1 MAQLKLFLLGPPRVE
16 LDGAPVDL
24 NRRKALALLVYLAV
38 TGQPHSRDAMA
49 TLLYPD
55 YSQSHARS
63 YLRRDLAIVNT
74 ALVGDWLDTDRDTIE
89 LKRTPGFWL
98 DVEQFRSFLA
108 QCRAHDHDPHLPCA
122 DCLPLLNQAVALY
135 TADFLAGFTLR
146 DCPEFD
152 DWQFFQT
159 ESLRQE
165 LAATL
170 EQLVSG
176 CLQHGQPEDAI
187 PHGRRWVALDPLHE
201 PAQRALIQL
210 YDQAGHSSAALRQY
224 EEFTA
229 LLEEELG
236 LPPEEETTTLYEAIK
251 ARRLLGPF
259 LKQAEVRRDKDAAE
273 KQTKPRPAQK
283 EPGLHQSVAAGKP
296 ATSEKIVPV
305 LQPPAEHV
313 GPKSSSA
320 LKLEQQIHT
329 CQTSSG
335 VQLAYATVGSGPPL
349 VKAANWLSHLEYDW
363 QSPVWRHWL
372 ASLAQHHTL
381 IRYDKRGCGL
391 SDWEVDDFSLE
402 AQVNDLEAVVNALG
416 LDRFPLLGLSG
427 GGPVAVAYTARHPE
441 KVSYLILYGSYV
453 RGRLKRSQNLEQI
466 EEAQTLFKAMELG
479 WGKANPAFRQL
490 YTGLFIPE
498 GTAEQIH
505 WYNELQR
512 ISTTPEIAV
521 KMLTASATVDVAELA
536 AQVTAPTLVLHAQND
551 ALTPISQG
559 RQLAESIPGARFV
572 ALDSQNH
579 ILLEHEPAWQ
589 QFLSEVRGFLGIEEG
604 QPVSL
609 PPAPAAIRPV
619 PSETPGR
626 PAPTA
631 MQPVGREQ
639 ELAQLHAA
647 LDTARQGKR
656 QLVFITGEAGQG
668 KSTLIEAFVAQARAA
683 GHMWLGQG
691 QSIEHRGAGEAYMP
705 VLEAFSRLCQEPG
718 GHALISLLDQVAPTW
733 LAQMPWLVTAEAYRR
748 LKHRTQAATRE
759 RMLREMVEAVEMMTA
774 QQPLLLVLEDL
785 HWSDYSTLDLL
796 TALAR
801 RQESARLLLLGS
813 YRPALVKLHDH
824 PLQRVA
830 QSIQLLDTGV
840 VLPLPV
846 LSEPDVAA
854 YLDRRFPNSAVSEP
868 LASLLYRRTGGNP
881 LFMRAVADAWVAQG
895 ALKEKTGQWALQVDP
910 TELAG
915 ALPNNLRHLIE
926 LQLTHLEAADQ
937 DILTA
942 GSVAGL
948 QFSAAVVAAAINLP
962 EEKVEARCETLARQG
977 QFIYADG
984 LVEWP
989 DGTVSARFSF
999 SHQLYQ
1005 EVLSESLT
1013 VSQRVRLHRQIGQ
1026 RLEQGYG
1033 SRAPEQATE
1042 LALHFEQGRD
1052 MARAVTYLRDA
1063 AERTLQR
1070 SAYHEAIEHVT
1081 HALELLQRYPDLP
1094 ERDQHELS
1102 LQLIRGPALIMKQGW
1117 ASYEAEAAYLRAR
1130 ELCHSGNTRQFANT
1144 LYGLAT
1150 VYELRGEFIKTQQLL
1165 TERLKLPFDPQ
1176 DHRLQLESHELLAC
1190 STFHQGAFAQA
1201 LSHADQALTFNRPTN
1216 TKSLSPLLG
1225 EDPSVSSYHWAGL
1238 ALWFLGYPDQALAR
1252 SQTALNQAKELGY
1265 MFGLA
1270 HAHEQAAVIH
1280 QLRREELAVEERAES
1295 TIKAATLG
1303 GFTYWVGVGTIL
1315 RGWALAVQNQ
1325 PNGLEL
1331 LREGL
1336 ALCQSTGAT
1345 IDHPYFLSLLAE
1357 ALSYAG
1363 QVAEALNALT
1373 EALAMVSN
1381 TNRFFYEAEL
1391 HRLRGQLLLEAG
1403 ETENAAEAEACFF
1416 QALQIAGGQHAKS
1429 LELRAVTSLARLWQ
1443 RRGRGDEARAR
1454 LEEIFGRFDEGLDTA
1469 DLQQAGS
1476 LLAELGGTP
1485 QAASKQQ
1492 PPLKHELPSPAA
1504 TDRFVAET
1512 LIATGGMGQ
1521 VYLGRDTKT
1530 GQSVAIKRLRPELID
1545 HNPEAIKRLIREGEV
1560 LRQLNHP
1567 NIVKMLAMFESGGQP
1582 VIVMEYMPGGS
1593 LQDVLKAEP
1602 QLPAAQV
1609 VAIGLEL
1616 ADALA
1621 RVHHLGILHRDLK
1634 PGNVLLTADGSPRL
1648 TDFGVARLAAPQES
1662 RLTQEGAILGTSVY
1676 LSPEAWRGE
1685 ELDTRSDVWSFGAV
1699 LYEMLA
1705 GQPPFFAPQI
1715 TAVLTA
1721 TLNNPLPNLRQFRPD
1736 APPALVELIQ
1746 HMLVKEREQ
1755 RIDSMRQVAAGLE
1768 IIQRDL
1774 VTAR

>member
-16 LDGAPVDL
+16 LNGTPVDL

-38 TGQPHSRDAMA
+38 TGQPHSRDAIA
-49 TLLYPD
+49 TLMYPD
-55 YSQSHARS
+55 YSQSRARS

-74 ALVGDWLDTDRDTIE
+74 ALVGDWLDADRDTIE
-89 LKRTPGFWL
+89 LKRTPDFWL
-98 DVEQFRSFLA
+98 DVDQFRSVLA
-108 QCRAHDHDPHLPCA
+108 ECRAHDHDSHLPCA
-122 DCLPLLNQAVALY
+122 DCLPLLNQAVTLY

-165 LAATL
+165 LATAL

-176 CLQHGQPEDAI
+176 CLQQEQPDQAI
-187 PHGRRWVALDPLHE
+187 PHARRWVGLDPLHE

-210 YDQAGHSSAALRQY
+210 YDQAGQTSAALRQY
-224 EEFTA
+224 EEFTT

-259 LKQAEVRRDKDAAE
+259 LKQAEVRPARQPAAVE
-273 KQTKPRPAQK
+273 K
-283 EPGLHQSVAAGKP
+283 AAG
-296 ATSEKIVPV
+296 TDEIVP
-305 LQPPAEHV
+305 LPQPS
-313 GPKSSSA
+313 K
-320 LKLEQQIHT
+320 
-329 CQTSSG
+329 
-335 VQLAYATVGSGPPL
+335 
-349 VKAANWLSHLEYDW
+349 N
-363 QSPVWRHWL
+363 
-372 ASLAQHHTL
+372 
-381 IRYDKRGCGL
+381 
-391 SDWEVDDFSLE
+391 
-402 AQVNDLEAVVNALG
+402 
-416 LDRFPLLGLSG
+416 
-427 GGPVAVAYTARHPE
+427 VA
-441 KVSYLILYGSYV
+441 
-453 RGRLKRSQNLEQI
+453 
-466 EEAQTLFKAMELG
+466 
-479 WGKANPAFRQL
+479 
-490 YTGLFIPE
+490 
-498 GTAEQIH
+498 
-505 WYNELQR
+505 
-512 ISTTPEIAV
+512 
-521 KMLTASATVDVAELA
+521 
-536 AQVTAPTLVLHAQND
+536 
-551 ALTPISQG
+551 
-559 RQLAESIPGARFV
+559 
-572 ALDSQNH
+572 
-579 ILLEHEPAWQ
+579 
-589 QFLSEVRGFLGIEEG
+589 
-604 QPVSL
+604 
-609 PPAPAAIRPV
+609 AAIRPA
-619 PSETPGR
+619 PTETPGR
-626 PAPTA
+626 PVPTA

-683 GHMWLGQG
+683 GHAWLGQG
-691 QSIEHRGAGEAYMP
+691 QCIEHRGAGEAYMP

-718 GHALISLLDQVAPTW
+718 GHALILLLEQVAPTW
-733 LAQMPWLVTAEAYRR
+733 LAQMPWLVTAEAFER
-748 LKHRTQAATRE
+748 LQHRTQAATRE
-759 RMLREMVEAVEMMTA
+759 RMLREMVEVVEMMTV

-801 RQESARLLLLGS
+801 RQESARLLLLGT
-813 YRPALVKLHDH
+813 YRPALVKLQDH

-830 QSIQLLDTGV
+830 HSIQLLEHGL

-846 LSEPDVAA
+846 LTEPHVAA
-854 YLDRRFPNSAVSEP
+854 YLEQRFSNAVSAP
-868 LASLLYRRTGGNP
+868 LTSLLYQRTGGNP
-881 LFMRAVADAWVAQG
+881 LFMRTVVDAWVAQG
-895 ALKEKTGQWALQVDP
+895 AVKKEAGQWALQVDP
-910 TELAG
+910 AELAG
-915 ALPNNLRHLIE
+915 ALPKNLRHLIE
-926 LQLTHLEAADQ
+926 LQLTHLETIDQ
-937 DILTA
+937 DILTT

-948 QFSAAVVAAAINLP
+948 QFSAAVVAAAIDLP
-962 EEKVEARCETLARQG
+962 EENVEHRCERLAGQG

-989 DGTVSARFSF
+989 DGTASARFSF

-1005 EVLSESLT
+1005 EVLVESLPA
-1013 VSQRVRLHRQIGQ
+1013 SQRVRLHRQIGQ
-1026 RLEQGYG
+1026 RLEKGYG

-1042 LALHFEQGRD
+1042 LALHFRQGRD
-1052 MARAVTYLRDA
+1052 AARALTYLRYA
-1063 AERTLQR
+1063 AEQTLQR
-1070 SAYHEAIEHVT
+1070 SAYHEAIEHVSQ
-1081 HALELLQRYPDLP
+1081 ALELLQRYPDLP

-1117 ASYEAEAAYLRAR
+1117 ASFEAEAAYLRAR
-1130 ELCHSGNTRQFANT
+1130 ELSHAGSTRQFANT

-1150 VYELRGEFIKTQQLL
+1150 VYELRGEYIKTQQLL
-1165 TERLKLPFDPQ
+1165 TERLKLPLDPQ
-1176 DHRLQLESHELLAC
+1176 DRRLQLESHELLAC

-1201 LSHADQALTFNRPTN
+1201 LSHADQALAFSRPINAKTL
-1216 TKSLSPLLG
+1216 TPLLG

-1252 SQTALNQAKELGY
+1252 SQIALNQAKELGY
-1265 MFGLA
+1265 TFGLA

-1280 QLRREELAVEERAES
+1280 QLRREELAVEERADS
-1295 TIKAATLG
+1295 TIKTATLG

-1315 RGWALAVQNQ
+1315 RGWALAAQNQ

-1357 ALSYAG
+1357 ALSHAG

-1391 HRLRGQLLLEAG
+1391 HRLRGQLLLQADEA
-1403 ETENAAEAEACFF
+1403 ENAAAAEACFL
-1416 QALQIAGGQHAKS
+1416 QALQIAGGQHARS

-1443 RRGRGDEARAR
+1443 QQGRSDEARAR
-1454 LEEIFGRFDEGLDTA
+1454 LEEIYGWFDEGFDTA
-1469 DLQQAGS
+1469 DLQQAKT
-1476 LLAELGGTP
+1476 LLQALGGNP
-1485 QAASKQQ
+1485 QATHRQQ
-1492 PPLKHELPSPAA
+1492 PELKNKPPQPVAMA
-1504 TDRFVAET
+1504 RFIEEA
-1512 LIATGGMGQ
+1512 LIATGGMGH
-1521 VYLGRDTKT
+1521 VYRGRDTKT
-1530 GQSVAIKRLRPELID
+1530 GQRVAIKRLRPELID
-1545 HNPEAIKRLIREGEV
+1545 HNPEAIARLIREGEV
-1560 LRQLNHP
+1560 LRQINHP

-1602 QLPAAQV
+1602 QLPAEQV

-1634 PGNVLLTADGSPRL
+1634 PGNVLLADDGSPRL

-1662 RLTQEGAILGTSVY
+1662 RLTQEGTILGTSVY

-1685 ELDTRSDVWSFGAV
+1685 ELDARSDIWSFGAV

-1721 TLNNPLPNLRQFRPD
+1721 ILNDPLPNLRQFRPN

-1746 HMLVKEREQ
+1746 QMLVKEREQ

-1774 VTAR
+1774 VTTR